1 MNTKRAPGV
10 VTAVAAAAATLCIGI
25 CGPAAASNAVPASPV
40 AAASARTTAANKA
53 LVTYVYD
60 QLFNHANTSVIDR
73 YVRSDYIQHNPTV
86 ANGPDALR
94 QLVETLH
101 ANNPDSRNII
111 EHVVAQDD
119 LVLLQSDAGASA
131 TFAGVA
137 IVDVFRVQDGKI
149 AEHWDT
155 IQPVPD
161 TTVSGHDMFSTL
173 SRPATAT
180 PSPSANTAG
189 NEAIVLR
196 YLRGLTGKHDL
207 SAVDRYVAPSLYQHD
222 PTIADGAAAT
232 RKAYADLFAAYPQYA
247 ASVAKVVAEG
257 DFVAVH
263 THVRDAPGDL
273 GTSVYEIFRVQHS
286 KIVEHWSVT
295 QDVPATSVNGN
306 SMF

>member
-189 NEAIVLR
+189 NEAIALPARPHDCRRCRRHPEGLR
-196 YLRGLTGKHDL
+196 RSVRGL
-207 SAVDRYVAPSLYQHD
+207 SAVR
-222 PTIADGAAAT
+222 
-232 RKAYADLFAAYPQYA
+232 R
-247 ASVAKVVAEG
+247 
-257 DFVAVH
+257 
-263 THVRDAPGDL
+263 VRGQGRGRGRLRRGPHPCQRR
-273 GTSVYEIFRVQHS
+273 SRRPRHIRV
-286 KIVEHWSVT
+286 
-295 QDVPATSVNGN
+295 
-306 SMF
+306 